1 MKKTIVFILMPL
13 LAFMLCLGQIDEAA
27 TQEEETPDEV
37 STDTVLA
44 TAQFTIRSRSV
55 HFFSRRQ
62 WRNWLKTIQFPGG
75 QVIRAEVTWA
85 TSDRNGYVNDL
96 EVLSNST
103 IKIHGRIRDRYVISN
118 LLHATVRI
126 EYLSEPSLL
135 TEDVSGDGVV
145 NIQDLVFVVNHFGPS
160 IKKYRD
166 HIALNKFTFIYE
178 YSRADVNTDGV
189 VNILDL
195 VSVAGA
201 LGSDAAAPSVHPQLL
216 EMLSA
221 SDVQKWLLQAQQLA
235 PIDVPSQKGIA
246 VLEQLLSVLTP
257 QKTVLLPNYPNPF
270 NPETWIPYRL
280 AEAAEV
286 MLTIYAIDGK
296 IVRRLDL
303 GHQVAGFYQSRSRAA
318 YWDGRNALG
327 EPVANGVYFYTLKA
341 GDFSATKKMLI
352 RK

>member
-1 MKKTIVFILMPL
+1 M
-13 LAFMLCLGQIDEAA
+13 
-27 TQEEETPDEV
+27 
-37 STDTVLA
+37 
-44 TAQFTIRSRSV
+44 
-55 HFFSRRQ
+55 
-62 WRNWLKTIQFPGG
+62 
-75 QVIRAEVTWA
+75 
-85 TSDRNGYVNDL
+85 
-96 EVLSNST
+96 
-103 IKIHGRIRDRYVISN
+103 
-118 LLHATVRI
+118 RI

-166 HIALNKFTFIYE
+166 QIALNTFTFIYE
-178 YSRADVNTDGV
+178 SNRADVNIDGV

-201 LGSDAAAPSVHPQLL
+201 LGNDAAAPSVHPQLL

-221 SDVQKWLLQAQQLA
+221 SDVQKWLLQAQQLT
-235 PIDVPSQKGIA
+235 PTDVPSQKGIA

-286 MLTIYAIDGK
+286 MLTIYSADGRL
-296 IVRRLDL
+296 VRTLAL
-303 GHQVAGFYQSRSRAA
+303 GHQPAGVYENKSRAA
-318 YWDGRNALG
+318 YWDGRNAIG
-327 EPVANGVYFYTLKA
+327 ERVASGIYFYRLTA
-341 GDFSATKKMLI
+341 GDFAATGKMLVM
-352 RK
+352 K

>member
-1 MKKTIVFILMPL
+1 M
-13 LAFMLCLGQIDEAA
+13 
-27 TQEEETPDEV
+27 
-37 STDTVLA
+37 
-44 TAQFTIRSRSV
+44 
-55 HFFSRRQ
+55 
-62 WRNWLKTIQFPGG
+62 KTIQFPGG
-75 QVIRAEVTWA
+75 QVIRAEVTWT
-85 TSDRNGYVNDL
+85 TSDADGYVDATNGYVNDL

-103 IKIHGRIRDRYVISN
+103 IKIHGRIRDHYVTPN
-118 LLHATVRI
+118 FLDATVRI

-166 HIALNKFTFIYE
+166 QIALNTFTFIYE
-178 YSRADVNTDGV
+178 SNRADVNIDGV

-201 LGSDAAAPSVHPQLL
+201 LGNDAAAPSVHPQLL

-221 SDVQKWLLQAQQLA
+221 SDVQKWLLQAQQLT
-235 PIDVPSQKGIA
+235 PTDVPSQKGIA

-286 MLTIYAIDGK
+286 MLTIYSADGRL
-296 IVRRLDL
+296 VRTLAL
-303 GHQVAGFYQSRSRAA
+303 GHQPAGVYENKSRAA
-318 YWDGRNALG
+318 YWDGRNAIG
-327 EPVANGVYFYTLKA
+327 ERVASGIYFYRLTA
-341 GDFSATKKMLI
+341 GDFAATGKMLVM
-352 RK
+352 K